1 MCHFSSFLLLSD
13 SCSVLAT
20 LSSPTSF
27 LLPQALWQIWQ
38 ELSSLSPPVLS
49 GYNGIPGHS
58 FLPGNDAADELARGV
73 ALLVPSTIPCSLSPL
88 VSRIQSSL
96 FSEWRHTVS
105 SKFFRTQVPSIST
118 EELVLPCHA
127 CCVLSLLRC
136 NGHSLLLSSYL
147 SRIGRIENPSCSACG
162 HSTRTPLILFCTVQI
177 RTLST
182 AHSLATLCLLA
193 TSGPDPGELLGFWGS
208 MVFMGNN
215 NNNNIS
221 LSKNKMELQNQYK
234 NLDISLSFMQ
244 QTAYLTIVFQQ
255 HSDNLHAFGNKRT
268 NVTLKEYNY
277 CRVPTKYDAHKSCL
291 LGYICFSLVTG
302 KHLS

>member
-20 LSSPTSF
+20 LSPPTSF

-38 ELSSLSPPVLS
+38 ELSTLSPPVLS
-49 GYNGIPGHS
+49 GYNGIPEHS

-96 FSEWRHTVS
+96 FSKWRHTVS
-105 SKFFRTQVPSIST
+105 SKFFCTQVSSIST

-127 CCVLSLLRC
+127 CCVLSLLQC

-147 SRIGRIENPSCSACG
+147 SRIGRIENPSCSACR
-162 HSTRTPLILFCTVQI
+162 HSTRTLLISFCTVQI

-215 NNNNIS
+215 NNIL

-234 NLDISLSFMQ
+234 NLDISLSCMQ
-244 QTAYLTIVFQQ
+244 QTAYLTIVF
-255 HSDNLHAFGNKRT
+255 
-268 NVTLKEYNY
+268 
-277 CRVPTKYDAHKSCL
+277 
-291 LGYICFSLVTG
+291 
-302 KHLS
+302 